1 MNLNYIIEKI
11 KEYMKS
17 GVNISGRITLDSK
30 NNLVINKE
38 PVADYV
44 VRIIKPIKPIKP
56 VKPIIEKSIKS
67 QKPKVKKVKK
77 S

>member
-1 MNLNYIIEKI
+1 
-11 KEYMKS
+11 MKS

-44 VRIIKPIKPIKP
+44 VRIKKPIKPIKPIKP